1 MKNILKQESKELAVI
16 AIFYILTGIL
26 LICFN
31 RNILTSILI
40 VLGWILVAIAII
52 QFYIYFIRRKSMSV
66 MPLIIAIP
74 SLIFGIF
81 FIRDPGTIIN
91 ICTRIVGVVL
101 VVNGILHIQ
110 QSLIV
115 KDFQLNSWKKLLVY
129 SLVLLGIGLL
139 MFTDPVNSLKYII
152 KVDGVLLFIEGLMIL
167 FFQRYVHKISKKHE
181 DDIIDAEATELI
193 DEKEE

>member
-1 MKNILKQESKELAVI
+1 MKNILKQENKELAVI
-16 AIFYILTGIL
+16 AIFYIVTGIL

-31 RNILTSILI
+31 RNILTSILT
-40 VLGWILVAIAII
+40 VLGWILIAIAAI
-52 QFYIYFIRRKSMSV
+52 QFYIYFIRRKSMSI

-81 FIRDPGTIIN
+81 FLHSPGTILD

-101 VVNGILHIQ
+101 IVNGILHIQ

-129 SLVLLGIGLL
+129 SLVLLIIGFL

-152 KVDGVLLFIEGLMIL
+152 KIDGVLLLVEGLAIL
-167 FFQRYVHKISKKHE
+167 FFQRYVHKILKKQE
-181 DDIIDAEATELI
+181 DDIIDTEVTEVI
-193 DEKEE
+193 DEKDE